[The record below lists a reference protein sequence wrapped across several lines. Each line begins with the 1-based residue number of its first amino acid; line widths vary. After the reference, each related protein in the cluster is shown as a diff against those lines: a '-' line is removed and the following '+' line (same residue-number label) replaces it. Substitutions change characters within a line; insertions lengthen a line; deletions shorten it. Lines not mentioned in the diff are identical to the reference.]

1 MKKNEVIKTVNA
13 YSAILRKLQ
22 NMQRV
27 LLFKDFKPELGPEG
41 NPLDEE
47 NKYFDLRL
55 IDYLDE
61 HIKETKTE
69 LIDFIKNNY

>member
-27 LLFKDFKPELGPEG
+27 LLINDLKPELGPEG
-41 NPLDEE
+41 TPFSDE
-47 NKYFDLRL
+47 NKYFDFRL
-55 IDYLDE
+55 FEYLDE

-69 LIDFIKNNY
+69 LIDFIKVNL